1 MGYISGR
8 GGRGDNIMNPD
19 PQHRTLRCQ
28 TCNFACDKEPD
39 GLRVFSQHVCTP
51 GHDDEGEEQKPSKKQ
66 KKNPKSRGLCMI
78 CNKEVTTDMPRSK
91 DVSGQYLHAE
101 CAAPYHASQNNC
113 AAAAAAGAA
122 TSTVVPTQADW
133 DTLFKCS
140 FCSRRRQEGSDTCG
154 TCWPMKR

>member
-1 MGYISGR
+1 
-8 GGRGDNIMNPD
+8 MNPD
-19 PQHRTLRCQ
+19 PQHRTLRCP

-39 GLRVFSQHVCTP
+39 GLSVFSQHVCTP

-66 KKNPKSRGLCMI
+66 KKNPESRGLCMI

-113 AAAAAAGAA
+113 AAAAAA
-122 TSTVVPTQADW
+122 TSTPDLVISMPSQAGW
-133 DTLFKCS
+133 DAVYRDKCS
-140 FCSRRRQEGSDTCG
+140 FCGRRRVEGSDFCG
-154 TCWPMKR
+154 SCAVVGR